1 MIDLFLVYSFI
12 RKLVTPFNKWEAFK
26 LGIIDEKGEVLI
38 KRKEFTTREQRKAF
52 GIFDV
57 MLLNMKKLL
66 AKAPGGSSR
75 LASYAAGLW
84 LIKEWNAFQ
93 KDSDSLLTEDLD
105 DDIIERSAQQFVDE
119 YLPLFEAKIKDE
131 DINMTAG
138 SGAIAG
144 IGIGPDGE
152 PGVSKAAQKK
162 HKKKNKL
169 MTRTA

>member
-1 MIDLFLVYSFI
+1 M
-12 RKLVTPFNKWEAFK
+12 
-26 LGIIDEKGEVLI
+26 
-38 KRKEFTTREQRKAF
+38 QRP
-52 GIFDV
+52 
-57 MLLNMKKLL
+57 L
-66 AKAPGGSSR
+66 
-75 LASYAAGLW
+75 AGL
-84 LIKEWNAFQ
+84 LEEWNAFQ

-105 DDIIERSAQQFVDE
+105 DDIIEKSAQQFVDE

-152 PGVSKAAQKK
+152 PGVSKKAQKK

-169 MTRTA
+169 MTRAV